1 MATIRDMVRKQIE
14 TSANAVKM
22 KKVKGPAGVSSSFKI
37 QGLNASQAKM
47 LESGLPRELKGYEFG
62 DNVSSDPN
70 DFEVYV
76 NLGDKSV
83 AEADAAL
90 EKAIKKLLKN
100 KVEKASVET
109 AAGKIVVNVIKL
121 AAVDGAS
128 ASYKITNIDDLDDFS
143 DFDLSS
149 PIQKAVSSYGKLD
162 GAEAGE
168 FYVALKKGADATK
181 ASEALEKALISNLKK
196 MLGARFGV
204 VKLKKSNE
212 TASVETAAGA
222 RKPTG
227 ALEPGELVHSTT
239 LNKLARQLAKAFN
252 AKTTGFSG
260 RQRTGYQI
268 LLNPAQGDNKA
279 VKAKFVELSRELGV
293 KVSSV
298 TVLNARGR
306 TRVNFMATAIKK
318 PVNKVASGKPAAAN
332 STAIVKKISSTLF
345 NGPGKIRSKVS
356 AKQIS
361 WSYVGQPGR
370 NLVDSSG
377 MQAALK
383 TLKSEGLV
391 KASVK
396 TMWFGLDD
404 EDNPTVTVIR

>member
-14 TSANAVKM
+14 TAANAVKM

-37 QGLNASQAKM
+37 QGLDASQAKM
-47 LESGLPRELKGYEFG
+47 LEAGLQRELKGYEFG

-100 KVEKASVET
+100 KVEK
-109 AAGKIVVNVIKL
+109 
-121 AAVDGAS
+121 
-128 ASYKITNIDDLDDFS
+128 
-143 DFDLSS
+143 
-149 PIQKAVSSYGKLD
+149 
-162 GAEAGE
+162 
-168 FYVALKKGADATK
+168 
-181 ASEALEKALISNLKK
+181 
-196 MLGARFGV
+196 
-204 VKLKKSNE
+204 
-212 TASVETAAGA
+212 ASVETAAGA

-293 KVSSV
+293 KVSSI